1 MKKIYEWAVIGSG
14 IAGISI
20 AEILTR
26 EGHSVILIEK
36 NETLASETT
45 REFHEWLH
53 TGALYTL
60 VPDRLLT
67 LRFILGAIDDL
78 IEFYTSYERMNLI
91 PTVSGLK
98 IDDNPG
104 GWFNNDY
111 IHFKYRV
118 KGRKITFPW
127 IYGVARSMFLIERI
141 HQHDWLRRRA
151 GELGPFKEGRAQ
163 RIRTLIREL
172 LISNELF
179 RTVRTPD
186 FTINSRPLLRDMVAT
201 AISNGMEFSL
211 GNKIDRIEKQ
221 KNLKLLS
228 GSKENIRAKN
238 VALCNGAGIK
248 YFSEVKTKTSYA
260 PIAVVSGAPKHAKS
274 FVELDYFPRNCI
286 NLLTKENG
294 FGLAG
299 GISLSDRSKCDQ
311 YLDYVVRKHQNLEPG
326 IKELSRYIGIKTEIT
341 FKNQPRGY
349 LYHIVNTDNG
359 IWSVVPG
366 KFTLAF
372 SMAPEFYRRV
382 YKQNPKKYFETAT
395 ADKETCEI
403 VSDTIWM
410 DIFKKSK
417 ENNGINQVT

>member
-274 FVELDYFPRNCI
+274 FVELDYFPKNCI

-382 YKQNPKKYFETAT
+382 YKQNPKKYFKTVT
-395 ADKETCEI
+395 PDKETGKI

-410 DIFKKSK
+410 EIFEKSK